1 MGSSHP
7 RQVNQ
12 PWRELCQTPQQ
23 VAVEPPKPHRVT
35 SGQGSLTLLTA
46 PTQTRSHGRMAS
58 TRKPINNHS
67 FAFIFAHVPFPSP
80 SEFCHTLSHIV
91 ESALNQLP
99 PFQQRPLSCDWCVW
113 GPWFFRVPPLHER
126 ANQRSR
132 PSCCRASLLL
142 TYHPGLLPP
151 PLCWSLWSP
160 TPCVGPGAVPTSLLQ
175 VREDGRR
182 GLKAWGPLESA
193 ALRWRK
199 GAGPT
204 RVPMR
209 THLSVAIGAMRKM
222 LGDCEALTKPD

>member
-46 PTQTRSHGRMAS
+46 PTQTCSHGKMAS
-58 TRKPINNHS
+58 TRKPISNHS
-67 FAFIFAHVPFPSP
+67 STFVFAHVPFPSP
-80 SEFCHTLSHIV
+80 SEFCHILSHFV

-99 PFQQRPLSCDWCVW
+99 PSQQRPLSCDWCVW
-113 GPWFFRVPPLHER
+113 GPWFFRVPPLRER
-126 ANQRSR
+126 ASQRSR
-132 PSCCRASLLL
+132 PRCCRASLLL

-160 TPCVGPGAVPTSLLQ
+160 TPCVGPGAVPTSPTAGERRWEERTQGLGTM
-175 VREDGRR
+175 RECSTKMEKRCGPHSGSHENASLSGCRCNEKDAGR
-182 GLKAWGPLESA
+182 L
-193 ALRWRK
+193 
-199 GAGPT
+199 
-204 RVPMR
+204 
-209 THLSVAIGAMRKM
+209 
-222 LGDCEALTKPD
+222 